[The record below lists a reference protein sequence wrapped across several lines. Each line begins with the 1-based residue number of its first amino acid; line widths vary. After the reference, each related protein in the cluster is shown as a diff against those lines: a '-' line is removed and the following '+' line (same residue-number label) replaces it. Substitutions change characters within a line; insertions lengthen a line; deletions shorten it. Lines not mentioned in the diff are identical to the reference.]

1 MMKLPPAGPSELSP
15 RGSSGSAGK
24 VEGNFEISVRH
35 TDLVTHRTQSRHS
48 DHIELEPFCH
58 DLVFPPRRLI
68 WDSLIDIMLQVEAL
82 RRRGWDGWSGQLDI
96 SRSNGTA
103 KRAGWEF
110 EIHCSSNGHFSK
122 ISRNSSTLAGPWR
135 TRHSSHDVI
144 SAVLPENATL
154 QVFEDH
160 FCQKMGFGPIRW

>member
-1 MMKLPPAGPSELSP
+1 MMKASVYHMMKLPPAGPSELSP

-48 DHIELEPFCH
+48 DHFELEPFCRV
-58 DLVFPPRRLI
+58 LFFPPRRLV
-68 WDSLIDIMLQVEAL
+68 WDSLIDMVLQVEAL

-103 KRAGWEF
+103 KRRAGSLGY
-110 EIHCSSNGHFSK
+110 IGHFSK
-122 ISRNSSTLAGPWR
+122 IYQEMPALWPLAHP
-135 TRHSSHDVI
+135 I
-144 SAVLPENATL
+144 
-154 QVFEDH
+154 FE
-160 FCQKMGFGPIRW
+160 P